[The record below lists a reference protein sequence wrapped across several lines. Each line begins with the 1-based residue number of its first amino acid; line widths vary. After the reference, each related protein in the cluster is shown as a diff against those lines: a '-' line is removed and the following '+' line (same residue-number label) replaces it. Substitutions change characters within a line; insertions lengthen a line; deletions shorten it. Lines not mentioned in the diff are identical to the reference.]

1 MVDGSAVHGDVD
13 DEHEISRYDL
23 NPRVAKVT
31 ATSSSCPFSHSS
43 DERTCRGKFGIG
55 KVDINSNFNWHLQ
68 PRRYPT
74 VMPSHNAYAQK
85 SRFDVLNDMTGD
97 DVESEEEEEEVEQT

>member
-1 MVDGSAVHGDVD
+1 VVDGPEVHGDVD
-13 DEHEISRYDL
+13 DEHEISRYGL
-23 NPRVAKVT
+23 NPRVAKV
-31 ATSSSCPFSHSS
+31 SCYVIILPFFSFIRREDVSW
-43 DERTCRGKFGIG
+43 KVGIG

-97 DVESEEEEEEVEQT
+97 DVESEEEEVEVEQT